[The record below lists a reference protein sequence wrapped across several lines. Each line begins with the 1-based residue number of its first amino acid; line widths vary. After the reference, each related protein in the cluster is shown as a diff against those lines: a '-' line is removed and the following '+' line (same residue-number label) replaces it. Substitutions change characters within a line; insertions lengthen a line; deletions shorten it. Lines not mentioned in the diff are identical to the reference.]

1 MQAGHGNPMKSTKQ
15 ALTGLV
21 AAAIAS
27 ALMVTTISGAAVASD
42 EIVVDPTPT
51 ATATGNTTVTAPVR
65 GDGINLKL
73 AFTSR
78 SKSSVADARALAAAD
93 FPAKKFPRF
102 FTTKTYATWY
112 AARHIKTKYGWGKAQ
127 MKCLNTLWQRES
139 SWRIAAKGS
148 GGKYLG
154 IPQLSRSTVV
164 AANVSV
170 ALFRSSP
177 EIQIHLGAKYIKFR
191 KGYGSPCAAL
201 KHALRKGWY

>member
-1 MQAGHGNPMKSTKQ
+1 MKSTKQ
-15 ALTGLV
+15 VLTGLV

-27 ALMVTTISGAAVASD
+27 TLMVSTIASVAVAAD
-42 EIVVDPTPT
+42 EVVVDPTPT
-51 ATATGNTTVTAPVR
+51 ATATEDATGDTTETAPVR
-65 GDGINLKL
+65 GDSINLKL

-102 FTTKTYATWY
+102 FKTKTYATWY

-127 MKCLNTLWQRES
+127 MKCLTKLWQRES
-139 SWRIAAKGS
+139 SWRIVAKGAK
-148 GGKYLG
+148 GKYLG
-154 IPQLSRSTVV
+154 IPQLSRSAVV
-164 AANVSV
+164 AANVPV

-177 EIQIHLGAKYIKFR
+177 EIQIHLGAKYIKLR

-201 KHALRKGWY
+201 KHSLRKGWY